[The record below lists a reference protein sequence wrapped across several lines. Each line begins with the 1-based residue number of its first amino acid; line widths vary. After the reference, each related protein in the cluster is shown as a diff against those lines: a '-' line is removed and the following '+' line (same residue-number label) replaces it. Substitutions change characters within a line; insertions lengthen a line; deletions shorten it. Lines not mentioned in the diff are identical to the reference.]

1 MDIARV
7 LEVADKKSKAF
18 KTPEPAIRK
27 FSSHA
32 SKPREGNTVIDVAAL
47 TTLQPT
53 ANSRMQ
59 NATSTERQDETPTS
73 DLDTSSG
80 DEYHLQKLGEQS
92 SNPIEVEVLYS
103 E

>member
-18 KTPEPAIRK
+18 KTPEPAIIK

-32 SKPREGNTVIDVAAL
+32 SKPREGNTVAAL